1 MGGRNVS
8 NGIAVRQ
15 NEEKAIAML
24 AAQRQLY
31 NDAKK
36 LGTISIVLSVWLP
49 FAMALIL
56 LFLPEESTCK
66 NVSYILAIVS
76 MLFSFVVDKH
86 INDKKKLAAFIQQKF
101 DVYVYNMPWDERIF
115 GKQKNIN
122 QDIVTYSKQIIENSD
137 KKERLYNWYTPTVD
151 NRDLLTSILLCQR
164 ENLSW
169 DVGLRKRYRLSSIIM
184 IVFLCSLVIVMG
196 LWQNESIAM
205 LLWRFAFI
213 VPMLEWL
220 FDTVKTL
227 NKDMERLKELDEII
241 NNDVSKT
248 MDELQDIQKMIFEH
262 RKECYA
268 IPNVIYQI
276 FKDNDEDAARRV
288 VSIDN

>member
-1 MGGRNVS
+1 MS

-115 GKQKNIN
+115 GKQKNVN

>member
-1 MGGRNVS
+1 MS

-56 LFLPEESTCK
+56 LFLPEESICK

-115 GKQKNIN
+115 GKQKNVN

-137 KKERLYNWYTPTVD
+137 KKERLYNWYTPTVG

-184 IVFLCSLVIVMG
+184 IVFLCSFVIVMG

>member
-1 MGGRNVS
+1 MS

>member
-1 MGGRNVS
+1 M
-8 NGIAVRQ
+8 
-15 NEEKAIAML
+15 
-24 AAQRQLY
+24 
-31 NDAKK
+31 
-36 LGTISIVLSVWLP
+36 
-49 FAMALIL
+49 
-56 LFLPEESTCK
+56 
-66 NVSYILAIVS
+66 
-76 MLFSFVVDKH
+76 
-86 INDKKKLAAFIQQKF
+86 
-101 DVYVYNMPWDERIF
+101 
-115 GKQKNIN
+115 
-122 QDIVTYSKQIIENSD
+122 
-137 KKERLYNWYTPTVD
+137 YNWYTPTVD

>member
-1 MGGRNVS
+1 MS
-8 NGIAVRQ
+8 NGIAVRK

-56 LFLPEESTCK
+56 LFLPEESICK

-115 GKQKNIN
+115 GKQKNVN
-122 QDIVTYSKQIIENSD
+122 QDIVNYSKQIIENSD

>member
-1 MGGRNVS
+1 MS

-24 AAQRQLY
+24 ATQRQLY

-36 LGTISIVLSVWLP
+36 FGAISVVLSVWLP

-56 LFLPEESTCK
+56 LFLPEESIWK
-66 NVSYILAIVS
+66 SVSYILAIVS

-86 INDKKKLAAFIQQKF
+86 IADKKKLAAFIQQKF
-101 DVYVYNMPWDERIF
+101 DVHVYNMPWNERIF
-115 GKQKNIN
+115 GKDKNVN
-122 QDIVTYSKQIIENSD
+122 QEIVAYSKQIIENAD
-137 KKERLYNWYTPTVD
+137 EKERLYNWYTPAVD
-151 NRDLLTSILLCQR
+151 NWDLSTGILLCQR
-164 ENLSW
+164 ENFWW
-169 DVGLRKRYRLSSIIM
+169 DVGLRKRYRLVSVIM
-184 IVFLCSLVIVMG
+184 IVFLCSLVLVMG
-196 LWQNESIAM
+196 LWKNESVAM

-241 NNDVSKT
+241 NNDVPKT
-248 MDELQDIQKMIFEH
+248 MDELQDIQRMIFEH

-268 IPNVIYQI
+268 IPNFIYQI
-276 FKDNDEDAARRV
+276 FKDNDEDTARRV
-288 VSIDN
+288 ISIENSD

>member
-1 MGGRNVS
+1 MS

-56 LFLPEESTCK
+56 LFLPEESICK

-115 GKQKNIN
+115 GKQKNVN
-122 QDIVTYSKQIIENSD
+122 QDIVNYSKQIIENSD

-196 LWQNESIAM
+196 LWKKESIAM

-213 VPMLEWL
+213 TPMLEWL

-227 NKDMERLKELDEII
+227 NKDMGRLKELDEII

-268 IPNVIYQI
+268 IPNIIYKI

>member
-1 MGGRNVS
+1 MS

-36 LGTISIVLSVWLP
+36 FGAISVVLSVWLP

-56 LFLPEESTCK
+56 LFLPEESIWK
-66 NVSYILAIVS
+66 SVSYILAIVS

-86 INDKKKLAAFIQQKF
+86 IDDKKKLAASIQQKF
-101 DVYVYNMPWDERIF
+101 DVYVYNMPWNERIF
-115 GKQKNIN
+115 GKQKNVN
-122 QDIVTYSKQIIENSD
+122 QDIVAYSKQIIENAD
-137 KKERLYNWYTPTVD
+137 KKERLYNWYTPAVD
-151 NRDLLTSILLCQR
+151 NRDLSTSILLCQR
-164 ENLSW
+164 ENFWW
-169 DVGLRKRYRLSSIIM
+169 DVGLRKRYRLASVIM

-196 LWQNESIAM
+196 LWKNESIAM

-241 NNDVSKT
+241 NNDVPKT

-268 IPNVIYQI
+268 IPNIIYQM

>member
-1 MGGRNVS
+1 MS

-15 NEEKAIAML
+15 NGEKAIAML

-36 LGTISIVLSVWLP
+36 FDAISVVLSVWLP

-56 LFLPEESTCK
+56 LFLPEESIWK
-66 NVSYILAIVS
+66 SVSYILAIVS
-76 MLFSFVVDKH
+76 MLFSFVVDKY
-86 INDKKKLAAFIQQKF
+86 IDDKKKLAAFIQQKF
-101 DVYVYNMPWDERIF
+101 DVYVYNMPWNERIF
-115 GKQKNIN
+115 GKQKNVN
-122 QDIVTYSKQIIENSD
+122 QDIVAYSKQIIENVD
-137 KKERLYNWYTPTVD
+137 KKERLYNWYTPAVD
-151 NRDLLTSILLCQR
+151 NRDLSTSILLCQR
-164 ENLSW
+164 ENFWW
-169 DVGLRKRYRLSSIIM
+169 DVGLRKRYRLTSVIM

-196 LWQNESIAM
+196 LWKNESIAM

-241 NNDVSKT
+241 NNDVPKT

-268 IPNVIYQI
+268 IPNIIYQM

>member
-1 MGGRNVS
+1 MS

-115 GKQKNIN
+115 GKQKNVN

-213 VPMLEWL
+213 VPMFEWL

>member
-1 MGGRNVS
+1 MS

-66 NVSYILAIVS
+66 NVPYILAIVS

-115 GKQKNIN
+115 GKQKNVN

>member
-1 MGGRNVS
+1 MS

-115 GKQKNIN
+115 GKQKNVN

-196 LWQNESIAM
+196 LWQNESIA
-205 LLWRFAFI
+205 F
-213 VPMLEWL
+213 
-220 FDTVKTL
+220 
-227 NKDMERLKELDEII
+227 
-241 NNDVSKT
+241 
-248 MDELQDIQKMIFEH
+248 
-262 RKECYA
+262 
-268 IPNVIYQI
+268 
-276 FKDNDEDAARRV
+276 
-288 VSIDN
+288 

>member
-1 MGGRNVS
+1 MS

-115 GKQKNIN
+115 GKQKNVN

-227 NKDMERLKELDEII
+227 NKDLERLKELDEII

>member
-1 MGGRNVS
+1 MS

-115 GKQKNIN
+115 GKQKNVN

-213 VPMLEWL
+213 VPMLQWL

>member
-1 MGGRNVS
+1 MS

-115 GKQKNIN
+115 GKQKNVN

-184 IVFLCSLVIVMG
+184 IVFLCLLVIVMG

>member
-1 MGGRNVS
+1 MS

-56 LFLPEESTCK
+56 LFLPEESICK

-115 GKQKNIN
+115 GKQKNVN

-184 IVFLCSLVIVMG
+184 IVFLCSFVIVMG

>member
-1 MGGRNVS
+1 MS

-56 LFLPEESTCK
+56 LFLPEESICK

-115 GKQKNIN
+115 GKQKNVN
-122 QDIVTYSKQIIENSD
+122 QDIVTYSKRIIENSD

-184 IVFLCSLVIVMG
+184 IVFLCSFVIVMG

>member
-1 MGGRNVS
+1 VS

-115 GKQKNIN
+115 GKQKNVN

>member
-1 MGGRNVS
+1 MS

-151 NRDLLTSILLCQR
+151 HRDLLTSILLCQR

>member
-1 MGGRNVS
+1 MS

-56 LFLPEESTCK
+56 LFLPEESICK

-115 GKQKNIN
+115 GKQKNVN
-122 QDIVTYSKQIIENSD
+122 QDIVNYSKQIIENSD

>member
-1 MGGRNVS
+1 MS

-36 LGTISIVLSVWLP
+36 FGTISVILSIWLP

-56 LFLPEESTCK
+56 LFLPEESIWK
-66 NVSYILAIVS
+66 SVSYILAIVS

-86 INDKKKLAAFIQQKF
+86 IADKKKLAAFIQQKF
-101 DVYVYNMPWDERIF
+101 DVYVYNMPWNERIF
-115 GKQKNIN
+115 GKDKNVN
-122 QDIVTYSKQIIENSD
+122 QDIVACSKQIIEKAD
-137 KKERLYNWYTPTVD
+137 EKERLYNWYTPAVD
-151 NRDLLTSILLCQR
+151 NRDLSTGILLCQR
-164 ENLSW
+164 ENFWW
-169 DVGLRKRYRLSSIIM
+169 DVGLRKRYRLASVVM
-184 IVFLCSLVIVMG
+184 IVFLCLLVLIVG
-196 LWQNESIAM
+196 LWKNESVAM

-227 NKDMERLKELDEII
+227 NKDIERLKELDEII
-241 NNDVSKT
+241 NDDVPKT
-248 MDELQDIQKMIFEH
+248 MDVLQDIQKMIFEH

-268 IPNVIYQI
+268 IPNFIYQI

-288 VSIDN
+288 ASIENED